1 MFRNFSNR
9 INFNWFVH
17 QKKGNEVFW
26 KKSALSGEKIT
37 KHFYTTAST
46 TSQKSS
52 PMPLTTTSST
62 TASSTTVS
70 STTTSSTTTS
80 STTTSS
86 TIAISTKATSIKK
99 EIDQQH
105 QVEVDLKILCTLIVY
120 IYYYYF

>member
-26 KKSALSGEKIT
+26 KKSALSGEKNT

-80 STTTSS
+80 TTTA
-86 TIAISTKATSIKK
+86 TSTKATSMKK